1 MTFEFQPF
9 ADGKSRN
16 ADATEAEMV
25 RAIVV
30 AGLWMRIG
38 LYRKAELFCDLLYF
52 RIERRSFRTA
62 HFHFFGHSYCRE
74 RIVVQIKNRYG
85 GQLLQ
90 VFTQEFRSE

>member
-1 MTFEFQPF
+1 MALELQSF
-9 ADGKSRN
+9 ADGEGGN
-16 ADATEAEMV
+16 TDAPEAEMV

-52 RIERRSFRTA
+52 RIERRSFRAA
-62 HFHFFGHSYCRE
+62 HFHFFGHSYWRE